1 RGAGRQARGRRAGR
15 GRPPQGR
22 IRGRLERRPRGADP
36 PAAHRL
42 ETSAPVTARARITA
56 AQASSPLG
64 DADKP
69 EERAAFLP
77 CRAVAASPRWAF
89 VPGAVMAAWQVV
101 RNFMQ
106 HGDEEGLC
114 KELELTHSQ
123 AR

>member
-1 RGAGRQARGRRAGR
+1 M
-15 GRPPQGR
+15 
-22 IRGRLERRPRGADP
+22 
-36 PAAHRL
+36 
-42 ETSAPVTARARITA
+42 TARARITA

-106 HGDEEGLC
+106 HGDEEGLR